1 MGKFFMKAPF
11 TLSKILPPDLP
22 PIVHR
27 SHLFDLLKK
36 NRDKK
41 LLLVLGQAAQG
52 KTTLAASYTQQSEIP
67 TAWVNL
73 GQEDSDPVNL
83 FLAIVHAFQYVLK
96 DLDLFPLL
104 SYPSIPTV
112 VREEMP
118 LYREWTSA
126 LAEYIQ
132 SPFRCVF
139 DGLDQLAH
147 DSPAYRFFQV
157 FIEALPSHAQIFFL
171 SRGMPPL
178 SFDFQNLK
186 MRQAAYILK
195 NEDLAFT
202 RREIKEFFYKLRKIN
217 FDPDQ
222 LEKIHSATGGWVGGL
237 ILLSEAFSRF
247 PEAMRKSFIARNLP
261 DHFKNEVFQYFG
273 KEIFDAQPGKVQ
285 EFLLKSSLI
294 DLIDP
299 VFIKEFTGTDN
310 AEEILRDHVRKN
322 LFVQSF
328 YDEKKGWLFQYHQ
341 MFRDFLHAKLKV
353 SIGEE
358 ERASLCFKAATLYE
372 KRNEQEIAIHYF
384 LEAGAFENAALAI
397 ERIGLDLL
405 KTGRTGDLSRWIQSL
420 PEKLIQGNPWLLYYR
435 SMVGRFAGTE
445 EDLKSLQ
452 NALSLFGK
460 KEEVRGLLLSLA
472 LLIETSILRGRAMI
486 PLSVLIERA
495 EELLGLPETE
505 PYPYEKAVLWHQ
517 MGFGLTYRN
526 GNPRKGFYACQN
538 AYLISRKL
546 DDIPLRIH
554 ALVNAVHALCWL
566 GEFKLAEG
574 KIKELEKLIGKHPDS
589 GVQVLYQLS
598 RCEFTLFKGD
608 FKEAEEII
616 TTTKNEA
623 ERHGLTYL
631 FPVTMVYDLMLRPH
645 LEQYR
650 EAEEVG
656 ARLIDFANSTGHPNN
671 KGDALL
677 YLGRNFYFEGN
688 YEKAGDLLDRS
699 YQILS
704 SAEVRSEYHLHLIT
718 VLSGFISSH
727 LPQYGNL
734 ERDLQTTLNY
744 LLSLSSNIALDAHF
758 AMVLLKH
765 SQARDEEAIPHL
777 EAGLRIAEEK
787 GIDNFTMTSPRDLL
801 QVCIL
806 ALTLDVKGA
815 VEYATH
821 LLTTRLTSLAEL
833 ELKKFSLHPRVKIR
847 EKAWEIRKAIHRS
860 GIPRLRIE
868 TLGGF
873 KIFRGE
879 SLIEEKEWV
888 RQQPKQLLKA
898 ILSHEM
904 AAIPKEILIED
915 LWPEEEPGR
924 AESNFKTTLHRLRKI
939 LEPNPYPEFGSS
951 YVHLQGHEI
960 SLDRDLCWADFHQF
974 LSLIHE
980 GEKLRK
986 KHEEKKALSHYAEAL
1001 QLYKGD
1007 FLQEDP
1013 YPPWADKKR
1022 EELRNR
1028 YIELLHQTARLYE
1041 KQGSFKKAV
1050 ECYKKVIE
1058 VDPLLE
1064 ESYQKLMTLY
1074 ASRGMNSE
1082 ALAAYETCRKVLKKE
1097 LKAKP
1102 DSMTEAI
1109 YNRIMEK
1116 KGISPHTTVKNPSGK
1131 KIKSSVVD

>member
-1 MGKFFMKAPF
+1 MKTPVS
-11 TLSKILPPDLP
+11 LSKILSPDLP

-27 SHLFDLLKK
+27 SHLFDLLEK

-41 LLLVLGQAAQG
+41 LILVLGQTAQG
-52 KTTLAASYTQQSEIP
+52 KTTLAASYVRQSKIP
-67 TAWVNL
+67 SAWVNL

-83 FLAIVHAFQYVLK
+83 FLAIVHAFQYALK
-96 DLDLFPLL
+96 DLDLSDLL
-104 SYPSIPTV
+104 SYPSIPTGG
-112 VREEMP
+112 REEML

-126 LAEYIQ
+126 LSEYIH
-132 SPFRCVF
+132 SPIRCIL
-139 DGLDQLAH
+139 DGLDRLAH
-147 DSPAYRFFQV
+147 DSPVYRFLQV
-157 FIEALPSHAQIFFL
+157 FVDALPPHAQIFFL

-178 SFDFQNLK
+178 SFDFQTLK
-186 MRQAAYILK
+186 MRQAAFILK
-195 NEDLAFT
+195 NGDLAFT

-237 ILLSEAFSRF
+237 ILLSESLSRF
-247 PEAMRKSFIARNLP
+247 PEAMRKSFIARDLP

-273 KEIFDAQPGKVQ
+273 REIFDAQPGKVQ

-294 DLIDP
+294 DLIDSG
-299 VFIKEFTGTDN
+299 FIKEFTGTDN

-328 YDEKKGWLFQYHQ
+328 YDEKKGWLFRYHQ
-341 MFRDFLHAKLKV
+341 MFRDFLQAKLKV

-372 KRNEQEIAIHYF
+372 RRNEQEMAIHYF

-405 KTGRTGDLSRWIQSL
+405 KTGRTGDLSQWIQSL
-420 PEKLIQGNPWLLYYR
+420 PEKLIQENPWLLYYR
-435 SMVGRFAGTE
+435 SMVGRFTGTE
-445 EDLKSLQ
+445 EDLNSLQ
-452 NALSLFGK
+452 KALSLFGK

-486 PLSVLIERA
+486 PLPVLIERA

-526 GNPRKGFYACQN
+526 GDPRKGFYACQN
-538 AYLISRKL
+538 AYWISRKL
-546 DDIPLRIH
+546 DDTPLRIH

-566 GEFKLAEG
+566 GEFKLAES

-589 GVQVLYQLS
+589 SVRVLYQLS

-631 FPVTMVYDLMLRPH
+631 FPVTMVYDLMLKPH

-656 ARLIDFANSTGHPNN
+656 ARLMDFANSTGHPNN

-688 YEKAGDLLDRS
+688 YEKAKDLLDRS
-699 YQILS
+699 FQILC

-718 VLSGFISSH
+718 VLSGFIASH
-727 LPQYGNL
+727 LPQNENL

-758 AMVLLKH
+758 AMALLKH
-765 SQARDEEAIPHL
+765 SQARDEEVIPHL

-787 GIDNFTMTSPRDLL
+787 RIDNFTMTSPRDLL

-806 ALTLDVKGA
+806 ALTLEVRGA

-821 LLTTRLTSLAEL
+821 LLNTRLAPLAEQ
-833 ELKKFSLHPRVKIR
+833 ELKKFKNYPIVKIR
-847 EKAWEIRKAIHRS
+847 NKINEIRKTIHRS
-860 GIPRLRIE
+860 KVLRLRIQ
-868 TLGGF
+868 TLGRF
-873 KIFRGE
+873 RVFRGE
-879 SLIEEKEWV
+879 SPIEEKEWV
-888 RQQPKQLLKA
+888 RQQPKQLLKV
-898 ILSHEM
+898 ILSHGTGV
-904 AAIPKEILIED
+904 IPKGVL
-915 LWPEEEPGR
+915 
-924 AESNFKTTLHRLRKI
+924 
-939 LEPNPYPEFGSS
+939 
-951 YVHLQGHEI
+951 
-960 SLDRDLCWADFHQF
+960 
-974 LSLIHE
+974 
-980 GEKLRK
+980 
-986 KHEEKKALSHYAEAL
+986 
-1001 QLYKGD
+1001 
-1007 FLQEDP
+1007 
-1013 YPPWADKKR
+1013 
-1022 EELRNR
+1022 
-1028 YIELLHQTARLYE
+1028 
-1041 KQGSFKKAV
+1041 
-1050 ECYKKVIE
+1050 IE

-1074 ASRGMNSE
+1074 ATRGMNNE
-1082 ALAAYETCRKVLKKE
+1082 ALAVYETCKRVLKKE
-1097 LKAKP
+1097 LKTRP
-1102 DSMTEAI
+1102 DPMTEAI
-1109 YNRIMEK
+1109 Y
-1116 KGISPHTTVKNPSGK
+1116 KNILESLNK
-1131 KIKSSVVD
+1131 Q